1 MNCIFSVWDLHRF
14 SPNSHIYQVSNS
26 VISLKAKGYVWYKT
40 QTCPFFFKCK
50 LNPELSAYIG
60 VSPHIT
66 NGLSEYP
73 FTTTLYWSLDQSVWI
88 TVAWPHLKV
97 SNIAAGSNTRSTW
110 QSLFI
115 IHCRA
120 TGESSDAKTPTF
132 IMAALDTAHS
142 LNEVT
147 EYNKKGHPWYNTTH
161 IRKSLGLMHTSV
173 QSHIRRVM
181 RLYQEAP

>member
-1 MNCIFSVWDLHRF
+1 MSDTWPTPV
-14 SPNSHIYQVSNS
+14 
-26 VISLKAKGYVWYKT
+26 
-40 QTCPFFFKCK
+40 PFFLKCK
-50 LNPELSAYIG
+50 LNPELSACIG

-97 SNIAAGSNTRSTW
+97 SNIAAESNTRSTW

-147 EYNKKGHPWYNTTH
+147 EYNKKRAPMIQHNTHPQV
-161 IRKSLGLMHTSV
+161 SGLDAHKRTEP
-173 QSHIRRVM
+173 
-181 RLYQEAP
+181 YT